1 MKTLG
6 SFVLGIAIAS
16 PVLAQP
22 APRPVQ
28 SRQTH
33 YSIGVMERVLEGAVE
48 HGAAI
53 IRDRL
58 QAIAPDAPAQ
68 MLILDNPRVRG
79 FRLDNYGVFFDVEV
93 PSLNGTLTWSLRTL
107 DQNDLGLRSALN
119 VLRSRLDPA
128 DVDLQQALKRVELQV
143 GPVPIAAPAPTSP
156 TAPVPPSAAVP
167 RLPKPLR
174 AAGAAAASAPDRPV
188 TATSLPP
195 APAPR
200 PAAEAQTQTADDRI
214 LDAPDEAYRAEVVQ
228 ALSDAMVDYSG
239 PLAIGADEW
248 MTIAARG
255 IEDRP
260 RLGPADN
267 DSQTVVLRA
276 RGADLAA
283 FRAGQ
288 ISRDDVIRRIER
300 RVF

>member
-6 SFVLGIAIAS
+6 SLAALGIAGSIAVAS
-16 PVLAQP
+16 SAAAQTG
-22 APRPVQ
+22 ARPIEP
-28 SRQTH
+28 RQTH
-33 YSIGVMERVLEGAVE
+33 YQIGVMERVLEGAVE

-79 FRLDNYGVFFDVEV
+79 FRLDGYGVFFDVEV

-107 DQNDLGLRSALN
+107 DQNDLGLQSALN
-119 VLRSRLDPA
+119 TLRARLDPS

-143 GPVPIAAPAPTSP
+143 GPATAATPVSAPLPAPGTTP
-156 TAPVPPSAAVP
+156 ALPNP
-167 RLPKPLR
+167 RR
-174 AAGAAAASAPDRPV
+174 ATGAAASAPDRPV
-188 TATSLPP
+188 TATSVVPAAAQST
-195 APAPR
+195 APARGPQ
-200 PAAEAQTQTADDRI
+200 AADRI
-214 LDAPDEAYRAEVVQ
+214 LDNPNEAYRAEVVQ
-228 ALSDAMVDYSG
+228 ALADAMLDYSG
-239 PLAIGADEW
+239 PLAIGGDEW
-248 MTIAARG
+248 LTIAARG
-255 IEDRP
+255 IQDRP

-267 DSQTVVLRA
+267 DGQTVMIRV
-276 RGADLAA
+276 RGGDLTA

-288 ISRDDVIRRIER
+288 MSRDEVIRRIER

>member
-22 APRPVQ
+22 AARAVEV
-28 SRQTH
+28 RQTH
-33 YSIGVMERVLEGAVE
+33 YQIGVMERVLEGAVE

-53 IRDRL
+53 VRDRL

-107 DQNDLGLRSALN
+107 DQNDLGLQNALN
-119 VLRSRLDPA
+119 ILRSRLDPA
-128 DVDLQQALKRVELQV
+128 DVDLQQALRRVEVQV
-143 GPVPIAAPAPTSP
+143 GPMQVATPVS
-156 TAPVPPSAAVP
+156 APVPAPAGAPLLPNP
-167 RLPKPLR
+167 RR
-174 AAGAAAASAPDRPV
+174 AAGAAASAPDRPV
-188 TATSLPP
+188 TATSL
-195 APAPR
+195 APT
-200 PAAEAQTQTADDRI
+200 AAQSTAAAAKARQAEDRI
-214 LDAPDEAYRAEVVQ
+214 LDNPNEAYRAEVVQ
-228 ALSDAMVDYSG
+228 ALADAMLDYSG

-248 MTIAARG
+248 ITIAARG
-255 IEDRP
+255 IQDRP

-267 DSQTVVLRA
+267 DAQTVIIRA
-276 RGADLAA
+276 RGVDLTA

-288 ISRDDVIRRIER
+288 MSRDDVFRRIER